1 VTTNDALAFTNALDD
16 RWHGASRS
24 FEREAIT
31 RFWGLLTLPA
41 RALDPEGP
49 RRLLDAA
56 TVLRNARFTGTAVQ
70 DMFFEDQSFTE
81 VDAVFLNVGSPL
93 GHPVGEDAWVVE
105 VERKTGHHQG
115 DYFRAMHRAKQFA
128 QLLARRFGVRA
139 RPVVVYEDDGGKLS
153 YKTFD
158 GEVLLIRMSSLRD
171 RTAGLSFSSLLDIP
185 GMGCDRTL
193 VKLGLLRHLV
203 KSDPRAPGGPADGL
217 AFARAVEADGWPLR
231 LPVVGHQNVESLGTS
246 LARWLGVARE
256 GDEHLASKI
265 VKYCNEMVEAGLL
278 DQGPPEPRLTLD
290 GGQVVLEAMRFE
302 AEVP

>member
-1 VTTNDALAFTNALDD
+1 MTDALAFANDLDD

-41 RALDPEGP
+41 RALDPGGP
-49 RRLLDAA
+49 RRLLQAA
-56 TVLRNARFTGTAVQ
+56 TVLRNARFTGAAVQ

-128 QLLARRFGVRA
+128 QLLARRFRVRT

-153 YKTFD
+153 YKTFE
-158 GEVLLIRMSSLRD
+158 GEVLLITMSTLRD
-171 RTAGLSFSSLLDIP
+171 RTRGLSFSSLMDIP
-185 GMGCDRTL
+185 GMACDRTL
-193 VKLGLLRHLV
+193 VKLGLLRQLV
-203 KSDPRAPGGPADGL
+203 KRDPRVPGGHEDGL
-217 AFARAVEADGWPLR
+217 AFARAVETDGWPLR
-231 LPVVGHQNVESLGTS
+231 LPVVGHQNVEALGTN
-246 LARWLGVARE
+246 LAKWLGMARE
-256 GDEHLASKI
+256 DDKHLAARV
-265 VKYCNEMVEAGLL
+265 VKYCDEMVEAGVLC
-278 DQGPPEPRLTLD
+278 QGPPEPRLTLG
-290 GGQVVLEAMRFE
+290 GGQVVLEAMQFE
-302 AEVP
+302 AEVAR